1 MAKIGNHH
9 KTTAFGDA
17 SEYYASKLFQMG
29 MNPNGNIRPDLIV
42 DPNLHDYSQQFSVE
56 LKGGKRGILLR
67 SQLVY
72 GINNM
77 GDWKE
82 FFGKNRRNP
91 FAKNGTTR
99 LFVNEGER
107 VFYGLAQRVDGLS
120 CDDLVGDY
128 AMVRVQWG
136 DLHLLP
142 SELIFH
148 YYAAVLSRKNGERI
162 RDTSRKLKNFVKRSV
177 RAGSSLYDERDNDAW
192 VSLPFSSSKAVF
204 EGNSD
209 GIKNEDQRETLE
221 RFFRAARNDT
231 DYDNYTRACLNSV
244 GGSKLFVLHSPKD
257 QKIVDELRE
266 TVKRV
271 KPRLDRIKAERDEV
285 KEWIENG
292 GVKLGVRGFD
302 HFYNG
307 GVDETRKRQLIH
319 FYGERYG
326 VDEDKLELLERLC
339 RWENPEEYSDR
350 VRIANAEIENKMA
363 GVPF

>member
-29 MNPNGNIRPDLIV
+29 INPNGNIRPDLIV
-42 DPNLHDYSQQFSVE
+42 DPNLHDYNQQFSVE

-77 GDWKE
+77 GDWRE
-82 FFGKNRRNP
+82 FFGKNKRNP

-99 LFVNEGER
+99 LFVDEGER

-120 CDDLVGDY
+120 CDELVGDY

-148 YYAAVLSRKNGERI
+148 YYAAVLSRKNGEKM

-177 RAGSSLYDERDNDAW
+177 RSGSSLYDERDNDAW
-192 VSLPFSSSKAVF
+192 VSLPFSSSRAIF
-204 EGNSD
+204 EGEFN
-209 GIKNEDQRETLE
+209 GVKNEDQKETLA
-221 RFFRAARNDT
+221 RFFRAAREYT
-231 DYDNYTRACLNSV
+231 DYDDYARTCLEGV
-244 GGSKLFVLHSPKD
+244 GGSKLFILHSQRD
-257 QKIVDELRE
+257 QKIVDELKG

-271 KPRLDRIKAERDEV
+271 RPRLDKIKKERDEV
-285 KEWIENG
+285 KEWIERG
-292 GVKLGVRGFD
+292 EVRLGVRGFD

-307 GVDETRKRQLIH
+307 GVDETRRRQLIH
-319 FYGERYG
+319 FYGERHG
-326 VDEDKLELLERLC
+326 VDQEKLDLLERLC
-339 RWENPEEYSDR
+339 RWETEDEYFDR
-350 VRIANAEIENKMA
+350 VRISNAENENRLA